1 MNGEK
6 GYHFFSNLVWRNW
19 NITAAFADREEVQP
33 ISWGPTIFND
43 RGTSMN
49 DARNCVDA
57 AYTREGG
64 GASPDAR
71 SS

>member
-19 NITAAFADREEVQP
+19 HITAVFADRKEIQP

-43 RGTSMN
+43 RGATVN
-49 DARNCVDA
+49 DVRDYVQAE
-57 AYTREGG
+57 YTREIAG
-64 GASPDAR
+64 GALR
-71 SS
+71 WRT